1 MGFLG
6 TEKKIHACKDYFLE
20 GVSKGHLSGRQAAE
34 PKLDH
39 GNVDPCLRGFA
50 QGFVVLT
57 PAPAAAE
64 PGAGALHPPSAGPHL
79 KLVAVPGAFHD
90 FQDPAGQVSDPLDQ
104 LAGLAGIGPHPLQ
117 PRPLP
122 LHLGQHQL
130 GAITV
135 LQVCRM
141 DHHGQH
147 QPHGIHYEVALATL
161 DFLAGVIA
169 SGPPFSVVFT
179 VWLSIMAALGVGWRP
194 SAARTT
200 GRREACTRSPV
211 PSRVQRR
218 KYLYRVCQGGRSCGT
233 RRQAQPLRS
242 TYRMP
247 CTTSR
252 RSTVRGRPPGL
263 AAGSRGAHRAHW
275 ASLRSLEYRSR
286 VMSMQVY
293 GVGVLPIQ

>member
-1 MGFLG
+1 M
-6 TEKKIHACKDYFLE
+6 
-20 GVSKGHLSGRQAAE
+20 SGPERQA
-34 PKLDH
+34 
-39 GNVDPCLRGFA
+39 FA
-50 QGFVVLT
+50 PPAHRLT
-57 PAPAAAE
+57 HPPAPLGLEIRPLRPAVSPRTPIWPFPPALRASHSPPTRPVPHICWSPNST
-64 PGAGALHPPSAGPHL
+64 PGDCTTLQRRL
-79 KLVAVPGAFHD
+79 
-90 FQDPAGQVSDPLDQ
+90 
-104 LAGLAGIGPHPLQ
+104 LAGIGPHPLQ

-141 DHHGQH
+141 DHHGQP

-200 GRREACTRSPV
+200 GRREACTRSQV

-218 KYLYRVCQGGRSCGT
+218 KYLYRVCPGGRSCGT

>member
-1 MGFLG
+1 MSISSYAHYAFLS
-6 TEKKIHACKDYFLE
+6 LE

-39 GNVDPCLRGFA
+39 GNVDPCLRGCA

-64 PGAGALHPPSAGPHL
+64 PGAGARHPPSAGQYL

-104 LAGLAGIGPHPLQ
+104 LAGLAGSGPHPLQ

-122 LHLGQHQL
+122 LHLGHHQL

-169 SGPPFSVVFT
+169 SGPPFAVVFT

-218 KYLYRVCQGGRSCGT
+218 KYLYRVCPGGRSCGT